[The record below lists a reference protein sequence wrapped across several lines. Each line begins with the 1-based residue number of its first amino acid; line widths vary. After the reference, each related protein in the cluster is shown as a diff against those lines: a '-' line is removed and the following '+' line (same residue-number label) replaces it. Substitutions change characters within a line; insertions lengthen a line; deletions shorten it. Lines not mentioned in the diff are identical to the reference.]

1 MVNENSDMIVLAG
14 MFKVVLNLSLAWYGF
29 MTVMQLADASVFLQ
43 LVETMPSK
51 VAMFYGFCYIVFI
64 VIRKGHDT
72 YTHIRI
78 NQTKIKKANEEAEQE
93 EIHTEKDRK
102 SLNNGKE

>member
-1 MVNENSDMIVLAG
+1 MVLLAS
-14 MFKVVLNLSLAWYGF
+14 MLKVVLNLSLAWYGF
-29 MTVMQLADASVFLQ
+29 MAVLQISDNRIFLELVDA
-43 LVETMPSK
+43 MPSK
-51 VAMFYGFCYIVFI
+51 VAMFFGFFYLAFI

-78 NQTKIKKANEEAEQE
+78 NQTKIKKAKEEAEQE

-102 SLNNGKE
+102 DLNK